1 MKHSQFLEGL
11 IHLESTRKP
20 GAAKNRRGAETRE
33 TQLLP
38 EKTFHHRS
46 PFPVLPIPKKCLPAV
61 GIQTPKT
68 GELTLNS
75 QQGPRSSFFGN
86 PRKVYS
92 IYSIWSLLYIFVL
105 NSRKSLLRASRTQ
118 VAYLSHKL
126 PCDWSVRCIQD
137 LSNKQGLESFPYD
150 AGKRTGLQI
159 LHQVIA
165 IRSCEKNERQ
175 IFVCM
180 VIHL

>member
-38 EKTFHHRS
+38 EKTLHHRS
-46 PFPVLPIPKKCLPAV
+46 PFPVLPIPEKCLPAV
-61 GIQTPKT
+61 GIQTSKT

-92 IYSIWSLLYIFVL
+92 IYSIWSHLYIFVL
-105 NSRKSLLRASRTQ
+105 NSRKSLLRASQARWLT
-118 VAYLSHKL
+118 
-126 PCDWSVRCIQD
+126 SVISCLVTGVSGVYRIFPT
-137 LSNKQGLESFPYD
+137 SRGLRAFHMMRE
-150 AGKRTGLQI
+150 RGLDSRFFIKSLQ
-159 LHQVIA
+159 
-165 IRSCEKNERQ
+165 
-175 IFVCM
+175 
-180 VIHL
+180 